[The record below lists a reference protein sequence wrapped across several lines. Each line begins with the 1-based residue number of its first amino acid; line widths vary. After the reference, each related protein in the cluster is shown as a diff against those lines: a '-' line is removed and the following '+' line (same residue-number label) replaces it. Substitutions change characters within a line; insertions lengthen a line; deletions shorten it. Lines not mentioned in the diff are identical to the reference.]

1 MIKEIL
7 EKHDAYSPGLELDL
21 LRHIESPSRT
31 QCDLLDVHGVAEL
44 LKLKV
49 GTVYNRSAPGSANPF
64 PFKPVTKDV
73 VGRRVMFR
81 KQDVLDHIGH

>member
-7 EKHDAYSPGLELDL
+7 KKHNVYSPDLELDL
-21 LRHIESPSRT
+21 LRHVVDVKSPD
-31 QCDLLDVHGVAEL
+31 QEIIDVHGVSKL
-44 LKLKV
+44 LGLKL

-64 PFKPVTKDV
+64 PFKPVSKNV

-81 KQDVLDHIGH
+81 RQDVLDHIGH